1 MSVGGIG
8 GDLLVAGAGLLAGGV
23 NAIAGGGTLISFP
36 ALLATGQ
43 SALSANITS
52 TVALVWGWVGG
63 TFAYRPE
70 LVGQRQR
77 VIRLSI
83 PALIGGIGGAFLLL
97 ETPTHSFRAVVPYLV
112 LLACALLGA
121 QPILGKFLTRQ
132 HGVHDRITADVY
144 IVVLI
149 SGVYGSYFG
158 AGLGVALLA
167 LLGLLLADDL
177 QRINALKGPLGF
189 VVNMSG
195 AAVFL
200 ASGRVHWV
208 HCLILAAA
216 AFVGATI
223 SVRFARR
230 LAPDVLRYTVVV
242 LGVVVAVILIARG

>member
-1 MSVGGIG
+1 MSVTGIN
-8 GDLLVAGAGLLAGGV
+8 GDLLLAGAGLLAGGV

-77 VIRLSI
+77 VLRLSI
-83 PALIGGIGGAFLLL
+83 PSLIGGVGGAFLLL
-97 ETPTHSFRAVVPYLV
+97 ETPAHSFRAIVPYLV
-112 LLACALLGA
+112 LLACGLLAA
-121 QPILGKFLTRQ
+121 QPFLGRFLQRE
-132 HGVHDRITADVY
+132 HGVHQRITPDVY

-149 SGVYGSYFG
+149 CAVYGSYFG

-189 VVNMSG
+189 VVNLSG
-195 AAVFL
+195 AVVFL

-208 HCLILAAA
+208 HCVILAVS
-216 AFVGATI
+216 AFIGATI

-230 LAPDVLRYTVVV
+230 LSPEVLRYTVVIF
-242 LGVVVAVILIARG
+242 GVIVAAALIVRG